1 MSEARPPKTPR
12 ALLQRMLLRRSLARQ
27 GQSAGSYTR
36 LLYTS
41 RAVSAERKLATRG
54 ALVAGLFAFVLL
66 VFWLERDN
74 LSDAADG
81 HISFIDVV
89 YFTFV
94 TVTTV
99 GYGDIV
105 PIGERARLID
115 ALLVTPVR
123 IFVWFI
129 FLGTAYEFVFQRI
142 IEDLRMNALRD
153 SLRDH
158 IIICGYGYAGRVAA
172 REMIAKGH
180 PAQSIVVI
188 EMRPERLEEAAEAGL
203 IGLRGDATREAALR
217 EARVDVAKAVL
228 ICVSRDDVT
237 VLTALTVR
245 GLSEKV
251 RIIAAVMDEENLKLV
266 RKAGADEV
274 VSPAKLTGFLLADAV
289 ASRYTSPFIS
299 DILTSRGGELRIAER
314 PALPEEVG
322 KKMHDVPGRLIV
334 GLERDGAIRGFWNA
348 PEERIREDDL
358 VFAIEKCA
366 DPETAQ
372 DEPARA

>member
-1 MSEARPPKTPR
+1 MSNPPSKTPR
-12 ALLQRMLLRRSLARQ
+12 ALLSRMLLRRSLARA
-27 GQSAGSYTR
+27 GQSSGGYTR

-41 RAVSAERKLATRG
+41 RATSPERTLARRA
-54 ALVAGLFAFVLL
+54 ALVTCLFAFVLL
-66 VFWLERDN
+66 VFWLERHD
-74 LSDAADG
+74 LTDAADG

-105 PIGERARLID
+105 PVGERVRLID
-115 ALLVTPVR
+115 ALLVTPIR

-158 IIICGYGYAGRVAA
+158 VIICGYGYSGRVAA
-172 REMIAKGH
+172 REMVAKGH
-180 PAQSIVVI
+180 APQRIVVI
-188 EMRPERLEEAAEAGL
+188 ELRPERLEEAAEAGL
-203 IGLRGDATREAALR
+203 VGLRGDATREAALR
-217 EARVDVAKAVL
+217 EAGVAAAKAVL
-228 ICVSRDDVT
+228 VCISRDDAT
-237 VLTALTVR
+237 VLTILTVR
-245 GLSEKV
+245 SLSEKV

-274 VSPAKLTGFLLADAV
+274 VSPAKLAGFLIADAV
-289 ASRYTSPFIS
+289 ASRYTSQFIS
-299 DILTSRGGELRIAER
+299 DILSSRGGELRIAER
-314 PALPEEVG
+314 SALPEEVG
-322 KKMHDVPGRLIV
+322 LAMREVPGRLIV

-348 PEERIREDDL
+348 PEERIREGDL

-366 DPETAQ
+366 DPEPGSENP
-372 DEPARA
+372 EPV